1 MKLKYA
7 YGAASGISGG
17 GQETGYQGKA
27 GLVEKNGAAVI
38 SPASEAVAALVAV
51 RFDELYFSE
60 EDLIRRELLGN
71 MSELLFVA
79 VKENRYLA
87 GHMGGGLI
95 AKWNGSP
102 SVLSKPEPEGLAL
115 SEADPEVSAMAN
127 LRIYKGELQEPF
139 GFMMISEG
147 ACRSLYNSGTAVLS
161 PACGTFFE
169 WLREYDEE
177 TVSEAFT
184 DNINKYF
191 LKDVT
196 GDISV
201 AVMVSDE
208 NDTEAEEGTE
218 AEEPSP
224 EGGGILPEGR
234 GEPGEMLPEDEGQHG
249 AALIENDE
257 GRGGKEPEG
266 ASGKRGR
273 ILKYLLAL
281 LIILAAVSVCILVRP
296 DGNAG
301 KEPKGADQAEPG
313 NSAAQSESFENYEP
327 SVTFAVENPKSYDA
341 GEYKAGV
348 DIPAGEY
355 FFWTGEMLEPGSI
368 KVNGDS
374 CLSGELYCMTVQLN
388 EWDTLV
394 SDYRFTAAEN
404 ISPIKATGGV
414 LISGKYKIGK
424 DVAPGTYQIAPSD
437 QGGEGRYYSIFDE
450 EISNDTKFSG
460 ETTVEVPEEGYIV
473 FYNAV
478 LSVGS

>member
-7 YGAASGISGG
+7 YGAASGSPGG
-17 GQETGYQGKA
+17 GQETGYQGSA
-27 GLVEKNGAAVI
+27 GFVEKDGAAVI

-51 RFDELYFSE
+51 RFDELYSSDE
-60 EDLIRRELLGN
+60 ELIRRELPGN
-71 MSELLFVA
+71 MTELLFVA

-95 AKWNGSP
+95 ARWNGSP

-115 SEADPEVSAMAN
+115 SKAEPEVSAMAN
-127 LRIYKGELQEPF
+127 LKIYKGELQEPF
-139 GFMMISEG
+139 GFMLISEG
-147 ACRSLYNSGTAVLS
+147 ACRSLYNSGTAGLS

-208 NDTEAEEGTE
+208 NDTEKEEELVTG
-218 AEEPSP
+218 EPSP
-224 EGGGILPEGR
+224 EGAENGEERDEAPE
-234 GEPGEMLPEDEGQHG
+234 E
-249 AALIENDE
+249 
-257 GRGGKEPEG
+257 

-281 LIILAAVSVCILVRP
+281 LIILAAVSVCILIRP

-301 KEPKGADQAEPG
+301 KEPKGADQMEP
-313 NSAAQSESFENYEP
+313 SIPAPAESFENYEP
-327 SVTFAVENPKSYDA
+327 SVTFAVENPESYDA

-424 DVAPGTYQIAPSD
+424 DIAPGTYQIAPSD

-460 ETTVEVPEEGYIV
+460 ETTVEVPEAGYIV